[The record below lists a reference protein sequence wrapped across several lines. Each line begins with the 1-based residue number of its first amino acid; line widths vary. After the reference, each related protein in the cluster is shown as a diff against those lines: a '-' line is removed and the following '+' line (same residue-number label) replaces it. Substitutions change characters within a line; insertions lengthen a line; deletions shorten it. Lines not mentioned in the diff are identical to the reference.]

1 MSDSGAGRTDMREV
15 FLAKVVEAK
24 NRSQISQKK
33 FCLRCSVLYIFKKKL
48 KNQNINSLCG
58 S

>member
-1 MSDSGAGRTDMREV
+1 MSDSGARRTDMREV

-58 S
+58 